1 MDKKKIVL
9 KTLNKLAKYQN
20 RELDTLVENIEKIYL
35 KHKNSPYSDQEF
47 PKDIVRFMQDYV
59 SDAKFE
65 QKDKLYLFDSL
76 KNKNLFNWDKNKHLE
91 KAWRLIFRRWDLPS
105 LNFN

>member
-1 MDKKKIVL
+1 MDKEKIITKAL
-9 KTLNKLAKYQN
+9 KKLAKVQN
-20 RELDTLVENIEKIYL
+20 KELDILVENIEKIYL
-35 KHKNSPYSDQEF
+35 KHKNAPYVDQEF

-65 QKDKLYLFDSL
+65 QKDKLYLFNSL
-76 KNKNLFNWDKNKHLE
+76 KKKNLFNWGKNKHLE
-91 KAWRLIFRRWDLPS
+91 KAWRLIFRKWDLPS